1 MCGRFTLTTPE
12 ELIAEAFGL
21 DGEQPKLAARYNIAP
36 SQEIAGVIQVS
47 DRRQLAM
54 FHWGMLAPGEAE
66 REDSLLINARSETV
80 ASKPLFREAFR
91 ARRCLVPADGF
102 YEWRRAGSRR
112 EPFHIR
118 LRSRRPF
125 AFAALWNE
133 EKEAAS
139 ERPLRTCAIL
149 TTEPNAVTREVH
161 DRMPVI
167 LKPEAYA
174 AWLRTPADTRNDL
187 LGLLQPYPAEEMET
201 ARVSSYVNSASAF
214 GPRCLEPERQRSLFD

>member
-21 DGEQPKLAARYNIAP
+21 EGEQPKLGARYNIAP
-36 SQEIAGVIQVS
+36 AQEIAAVVEPAG
-47 DRRQLAM
+47 RRQLVM

-80 ASKPLFREAFR
+80 ATKPLFREAFR
-91 ARRCLVPADGF
+91 DRRCLVPADGF

-133 EKEAAS
+133 EKDAAS

-167 LKPEAYA
+167 LRPEAYA
-174 AWLRTPADTRNDL
+174 AWLATPADARNDL
-187 LGLLQPYPAEEMET
+187 LGLLQPYPAEEMEA
-201 ARVSSYVNSASAF
+201 ARVSSYVNSASAA